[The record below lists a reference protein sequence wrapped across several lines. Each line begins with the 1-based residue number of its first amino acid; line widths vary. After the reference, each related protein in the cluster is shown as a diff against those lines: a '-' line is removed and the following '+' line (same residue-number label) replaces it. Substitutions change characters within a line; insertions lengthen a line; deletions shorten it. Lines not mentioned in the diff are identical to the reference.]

1 MARLTSHMLH
11 GVSLQTRREAADQL
25 QCPRPAPGTPR
36 MERIPYQNG
45 TAPADDAK
53 YTLLLNSF
61 QRHDL
66 LKRSISHYARCPG
79 LDAIRVVWCED
90 QVRPQHQGWCKQHAA
105 S

>member
-1 MARLTSHMLH
+1 MR
-11 GVSLQTRREAADQL
+11 GEAADQL
-25 QCPRPAPGTPR
+25 QCPRPAPGTRR

-61 QRHDL
+61 RRHDL

-79 LDAIRVVWCED
+79 LDTIRVVWCED
-90 QVRPQHQGWCKQHAA
+90 QVQ
-105 S
+105 